1 MRIECLP
8 AKLPIRT
15 SRRLPGGTATSP
27 RTPALFSC
35 TSFRR
40 ATLAKLVGKP
50 LGTCRSL
57 RIISA
62 NLPLKDRITS
72 LFPELNVSCR
82 DTTGQAKRLVPRAV
96 HPRAGHST
104 WFSPWVG
111 ALEGLRAVAAKSRSV
126 RLGRGVLF
134 SSAFLRSAPFRRR
147 VGWDRQSW
155 QNARGGRL
163 VHGDGLRGGLRPGR
177 LPELLG
183 NWDRIDPSRFPPQR
197 LAARAVELAVVQA
210 AERNREFVADLAP
223 EGELLGEAHVVR
235 FGGLA
240 PANEAR
246 SGSDVFQMIFV
257 AEAPRFPECEDA
269 LVDAVGA
276 IRQAQKAD
284 RDVPRCTRRVW
295 PAARRVKFLAHH
307 LRRRRHPGGI
317 RGRAGRRPG
326 EHPPR
331 LMASL
336 RSGES
341 FGRPAESRSASAA
354 AQSRSP
360 AKSRQSGDARRRTS
374 YSPSAIKIFQ
384 SSGSPAW
391 PSVPS
396 ARRRY
401 ALRRSSRY
409 EAGIW
414 AIPPQKP
421 HAKVRA

>member
-1 MRIECLP
+1 
-8 AKLPIRT
+8 
-15 SRRLPGGTATSP
+15 
-27 RTPALFSC
+27 
-35 TSFRR
+35 
-40 ATLAKLVGKP
+40 
-50 LGTCRSL
+50 
-57 RIISA
+57 
-62 NLPLKDRITS
+62 
-72 LFPELNVSCR
+72 
-82 DTTGQAKRLVPRAV
+82 
-96 HPRAGHST
+96 
-104 WFSPWVG
+104 
-111 ALEGLRAVAAKSRSV
+111 
-126 RLGRGVLF
+126 
-134 SSAFLRSAPFRRR
+134 
-147 VGWDRQSW
+147 
-155 QNARGGRL
+155 
-163 VHGDGLRGGLRPGR
+163 
-177 LPELLG
+177 
-183 NWDRIDPSRFPPQR
+183 
-197 LAARAVELAVVQA
+197 VVQA

-341 FGRPAESRSASAA
+341 LGRPAESRSASAA

-360 AKSRQSGDARRRTS
+360 AKSRQNGDARRRTS
-374 YSPSAIKIFQ
+374 YSPSAIQ
-384 SSGSPAW
+384 
-391 PSVPS
+391 
-396 ARRRY
+396 
-401 ALRRSSRY
+401 LRSSKV
-409 EAGIW
+409 AGRQPGRGC
-414 AIPPQKP
+414 PPHDVDTLCGGAVDMKLESGRFHRKNHTQKCEP
-421 HAKVRA
+421 DGNSSN